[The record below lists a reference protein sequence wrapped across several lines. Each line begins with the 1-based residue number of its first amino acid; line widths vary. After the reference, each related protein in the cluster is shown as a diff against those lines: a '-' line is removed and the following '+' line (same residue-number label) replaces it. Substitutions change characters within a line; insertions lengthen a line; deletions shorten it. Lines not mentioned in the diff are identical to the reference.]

1 MRFSVRGEG
10 SSVIWPSKDIFVTA
24 SSLGRE
30 RYHYICLLQDD
41 VNETFL
47 FMAHIKGGRAQ
58 LRGLSGYFLWLCPS
72 HKLVPCFFILEGPF
86 IVCHWCP
93 TFLCD
98 WCETDISCHQGK
110 ESSAIVPPNTEEE
123 DGYIVKKNLLFFGF
137 S

>member
-1 MRFSVRGEG
+1 MPLDSQYVLFCKGGNLQLFGHQISWLHLWG
-10 SSVIWPSKDIFVTA
+10 
-24 SSLGRE
+24 E
-30 RYHYICLLQDD
+30 RYHYICLLQHD

-47 FMAHIKGGRAQ
+47 FMEHIKGGRAQ
-58 LRGLSGYFLWLCPS
+58 LRGSCGYFLLLCPS

-110 ESSAIVPPNTEEE
+110 ESSAIVPPNIEEE
-123 DGYIVKKNLLFFGF
+123 DG
-137 S
+137 